1 MPRIFCPTELH
12 VASVLDLP
20 ERAVKHVQVLRLQP
34 GSELVVFNGQGGEY
48 EATVLEMGRQSVRVR
63 VHAYHDIERENT
75 QAVHLM
81 VGMPANERMDWL
93 VEKATELGVQRI
105 TPLMT
110 QRSVLKLSGER
121 GLKKTQHWQH
131 IAIGA
136 CEQCGRNRVP
146 VIDEPL
152 SLAQLLQ
159 ALPLASQRL
168 VLSTQVSPSRS
179 NATPSIGIE
188 SALKVEYITQVLS
201 GPEGG
206 LDPRE
211 EEALINKGFMPWSL
225 GRRVLR
231 AETAALYALMSLTAH
246 H

>member
-1 MPRIFCPTELH
+1 MPRIFCPTVLRVES
-12 VASVLDLP
+12 ALDLP

-48 EATVLEMGRQSVRVR
+48 EATVLEMGRQSVRVY
-63 VHAYHDIERENT
+63 VHAYHDTERENT

-159 ALPLASQRL
+159 ALPFASQRW
-168 VLSTQVSPSRS
+168 VLSTQASPSTK
-179 NATPSIGIE
+179 NTIPSIGVA
-188 SALKVEYITQVLS
+188 SALKVEDITQVLS

-206 LDPRE
+206 LDPKE

-225 GRRVLR
+225 GSRILR
-231 AETAALYALMSLTAH
+231 AETAALYALMSLTAQR
-246 H
+246 